1 MKNIRYSG
9 KIKGL
14 CKYLKRLEETW
25 NELRQ
30 L

>member
-14 CKYLKRLEETW
+14 CKYLKSLEGTW
-25 NELRQ
+25 NELQ
-30 L
+30 HM